1 MNTPN
6 IECLELTL
14 LRKNLQGGI
23 SNDEFDIKDLL
34 DWRFLHNHPTYAVK
48 KWKNYESY
56 GRDTKHSDLRSRD
69 NNNIFVEGKNISD
82 GLNLNPSVSVG
93 AGRSFDSGK
102 LEACLSRNSYYFL
115 YRLKDGSLNDTYLT
129 IEIFWVPIDTLRR
142 WYSEN
147 GNGNGKITRTNLKN
161 CLTQHE
167 IVRTQETR
175 Y

>member
-1 MNTPN
+1 M

-48 KWKNYESY
+48 KWKNYESFK
-56 GRDTKHSDLRSRD
+56 RDSKHTDLRSCE
-69 NNNIFVEGKNISD
+69 NTNIFAEGKNIGD
-82 GLNLNPSVSVG
+82 GVDLNPSVSVG
-93 AGRSFDSGK
+93 GGRSYNSER
-102 LEACLSRNSYYFL
+102 LEACLNKNSHYFL
-115 YRLKDGSLNDTYLT
+115 YRHKEGSLNETSLT
-129 IEIFWVPIDTLRR
+129 IEIFWVPIDTLRN

-147 GNGNGKITRTNLKN
+147 GNGKGKITGTNLKK
-161 CLTQHE
+161 CLMQHE

-175 Y
+175 H